1 MKAVVFL
8 DLDETLVA
16 QERAFDAAFAAVAR
30 VASCEPVQVAQFVQT
45 EFEKLPCAEI
55 VRRCRFGGRDFLWAD
70 PGDQTEAERRIASDL
85 VRFHNSV
92 GGVLDMPDASS
103 VFRDAMEK
111 HESVYPDALPAVQ
124 RLAERTRVAVITNG
138 MQAAQQRKLD
148 RLGLTP
154 YVERLFAS
162 TLVGVG
168 KPDRRI
174 FAYALSQMA
183 VSQMAVQPEQA
194 AMVGDSLHGDV
205 AGAQAAGI
213 EAVWIRRDPATP
225 SDPAVRP
232 DAELADLR
240 RLEAFL

>member
-30 VASCEPVQVAQFVQT
+30 VAGCESVDVAQVVQR

-70 PGDQTEAERRIASDL
+70 PGDQTDAERRIASDL
-85 VRFHNSV
+85 VRFRNAVESAL
-92 GGVLDMPDASS
+92 GAPDASS
-103 VFRDAMEK
+103 VFREAMEK
-111 HESVYPDALPAVQ
+111 HESLYPDELPALQ
-124 RLAERTRVAVITNG
+124 SLPERTRIAVITNG

-148 RLGLTP
+148 RLGLGP

-162 TLVGVG
+162 TLVGIG

-174 FAYALSQMA
+174 FEYALSQMS
-183 VSQMAVQPEQA
+183 VEPEQA
-194 AMVGDSLHGDV
+194 VMVGDSLLGDV
-205 AGAQAAGI
+205 AGAQAVGM
-213 EAVWIRRDPATP
+213 EAVWIRRDA
-225 SDPAVRP
+225 SSIVDQDVQP
-232 DAELADLR
+232 DAEIHDLS
-240 RLEAFL
+240 RLEAVIERIP